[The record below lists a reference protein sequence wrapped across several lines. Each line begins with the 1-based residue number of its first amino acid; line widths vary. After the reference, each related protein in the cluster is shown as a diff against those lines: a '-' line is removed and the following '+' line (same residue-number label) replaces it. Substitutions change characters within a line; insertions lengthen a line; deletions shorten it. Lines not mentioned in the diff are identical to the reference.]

1 MTSEIKHY
9 VEETVGQLDLEVSDV
24 ISEVE
29 DDIKEE
35 LESIRAS
42 QQRFETLTEQVILDL
57 IKRVSCLESQL
68 LDAAALPDRR

>member
-1 MTSEIKHY
+1 MTAEIKEY
-9 VEETVGQLDLEVSDV
+9 VDETVGRLDLDVSGV
-24 ISEVE
+24 ISDVE

-68 LDAAALPDRR
+68 LDAAVLPDRR